1 MNEKVLEAK
10 KAVVNE
16 LNEHL
21 KNSKCAIIVTYHSLP
36 VSLLTEVLKSKLVL
50 SAINIQLGYFLCK

>member
-36 VSLLTEVLKSKLVL
+36 VSLLKTIFPIKQFTHLIKNK
-50 SAINIQLGYFLCK
+50 

>member
-36 VSLLTEVLKSKLVL
+36 VSTLTQLRKGLKVCFCELRSWHRRL
-50 SAINIQLGYFLCK
+50 

>member
-21 KNSKCAIIVTYHSLP
+21 KNTSFCLQ
-36 VSLLTEVLKSKLVL
+36 LVLKMFC
-50 SAINIQLGYFLCK
+50 NCH